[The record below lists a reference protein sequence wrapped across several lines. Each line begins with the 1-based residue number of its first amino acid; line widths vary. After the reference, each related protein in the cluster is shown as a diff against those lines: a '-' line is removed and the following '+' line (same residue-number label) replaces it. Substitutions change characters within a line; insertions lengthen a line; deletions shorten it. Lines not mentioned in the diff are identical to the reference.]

1 MKRWIVRPPG
11 YYTQI
16 TRVPL
21 CECDDAREGGRL
33 YASRFFLVLIGE
45 TSVIGARHHS
55 WGPSSK
61 GNIDSY

>member
-21 CECDDAREGGRL
+21 CECDDAREGGGYTL
-33 YASRFFLVLIGE
+33 AAFF
-45 TSVIGARHHS
+45 
-55 WGPSSK
+55 
-61 GNIDSY
+61 